1 MQKKKKKEDRNKQ
14 NDKLKEDI
22 TTDTNMKGKR
32 LLWTSL
38 RKKLD
43 SLEERNKF
51 QEANN
56 LPRLNKEQT
65 ESLYSQVIVKEI

>member
-1 MQKKKKKEDRNKQ
+1 MKKKEDRNKQ

-22 TTDTNMKGKR
+22 TTDTNMKDKR

-38 RKKLD
+38 RKKMD

-51 QEANN
+51 QEAYN

-65 ESLYSQVIVKEI
+65 ENLYSQVIVKEI